1 MLTYADVCWLR
12 GAEAG
17 DLEAMYQVA
26 NYYEGT
32 LVAAAAPTSYKT
44 AVSWYETLMR
54 KHEEL
59 AEVNLN
65 PKP

>member
-1 MLTYADVCWLR
+1 
-12 GAEAG
+12 
-17 DLEAMYQVA
+17 MYQVA